1 VRISLTVRLERV
13 ETSLTIHRF
22 LEGVRRRPAG
32 LDPLPRL
39 VCRQSLARRQQ
50 ERRDQRATV
59 DPHLTVYV
67 LTDLPAVSGQFGLFV
82 AHPLQ
87 HMQELV
93 RGLRLLVIVPI
104 QVIVS
109 QAISFAQLAT
119 AHLAG
124 RIDDGRD
131 ALRGEAGHV
140 LRISDLATNKKPVRH
155 AREVVPRMF
164 CLLGAQGDR
173 PLSSQYTERGKKRR
187 PATGMYRT
195 VFHVTVSCRGG
206 LMEASTAP
214 WLPLAERLDHLPL
227 LLAGPILR
235 RTESRSVTVWVAL
248 QQARRVSLRVYQW
261 DATTQTATERLVGSR
276 RTIRLGAQLHVA
288 AVTAR
293 APVEERALQPGA
305 LFCYNLFFAPP
316 DAEGD
321 TGSAGHASAGEPDLF
336 TPGILMDDPLTA
348 SEVEQ
353 LIYPGMPLPS
363 FVLPAAT
370 LEQMRL
376 FHGSCRKPHGVGRDA
391 LATLDVVLRTIAT
404 DALQRPQQLYLTGD
418 QIYADDVAGALLP
431 ALMDAA
437 EFLVGPEEVPG
448 IAPEAHLTAPGRR
461 ARAVR
466 EMARFTTATA
476 QNHLL
481 TRGEYLA
488 MYLFCWSDVL
498 WPDALP
504 SAEAVWQA
512 FPEARPEDPRER
524 EQALATWQLEARELA
539 DFRHNLPQVRRAL
552 ANTPT
557 YMVFDDHDVTDDWY
571 LDGAWCAG
579 ALHSPLGRRIVRNA
593 LYSYA
598 LCQAWGNDPD
608 QFDAPNGRSFLAVV
622 DRWRADEAG
631 AQDGA
636 DAALLAAHL
645 GLPDAFSGVGTL
657 PRTDRVLRWHFM
669 VETPAYRMLV
679 LDERTRRV
687 YEQPHAAPGVLSEE
701 AMAEQ
706 IGAPIPGDGR
716 LTLLVAQTPV
726 LGVSIVATIQFLRRD
741 HYVYDRESWA
751 LNARIWQQLLQRLA
765 RFGRVVIL
773 SGDVHY
779 GYGATLEYWEQAE
792 GSAVCGAA
800 TIVNFTSSAFK
811 NAAAGFQKALLTVAY
826 PRLLYLLSQGRL
838 PPVDLF
844 GWDGGT
850 VANTNALAA
859 ATQAVRRSMLAVWW
873 SAPRIIAL
881 VRSKAA
887 LLLPAHPWP
896 AQTFDQCPPARRLRV
911 RYLRDTAQPEPTAA
925 AGKAPTRDGPTASSD
940 DPSASLDTSW
950 DEVVATHEQPMREAG
965 APLTDQNRF
974 GTQDALELLR
984 LLELAQTTADALHAL
999 YDRLNA
1005 AVGSRL
1011 GEAVQNPAI
1020 WTRMWPDG
1028 TLHIV
1033 GDANIGEV
1041 RVEEQV
1047 VIQRLW
1053 WYPPDGVHGPQPAT
1067 EYRAELRMPLA
1078 DEAPPLP

>member
-1 VRISLTVRLERV
+1 MK
-13 ETSLTIHRF
+13 
-22 LEGVRRRPAG
+22 A
-32 LDPLPRL
+32 
-39 VCRQSLARRQQ
+39 
-50 ERRDQRATV
+50 
-59 DPHLTVYV
+59 
-67 LTDLPAVSGQFGLFV
+67 FV
-82 AHPLQ
+82 
-87 HMQELV
+87 
-93 RGLRLLVIVPI
+93 
-104 QVIVS
+104 
-109 QAISFAQLAT
+109 
-119 AHLAG
+119 
-124 RIDDGRD
+124 
-131 ALRGEAGHV
+131 
-140 LRISDLATNKKPVRH
+140 
-155 AREVVPRMF
+155 
-164 CLLGAQGDR
+164 
-173 PLSSQYTERGKKRR
+173 
-187 PATGMYRT
+187 
-195 VFHVTVSCRGG
+195 
-206 LMEASTAP
+206 AP
-214 WLPLAERLDHLPL
+214 WLPLAERIHRLPL

-248 QQARRVSLRVYQW
+248 RQARQVTLRVYQW

-276 RTIRLGAQLHVA
+276 RTLRLGAQLHVA

-293 APVEERALQPGA
+293 TPNEERALQPGV
-305 LFCYNLFFAPP
+305 LYCYNLFFAPL

-321 TGSAGHASAGEPDLF
+321 TGSAGQASAGEADLS
-336 TPGILMDDPLTA
+336 TPGILVDDPVTA
-348 SEVEQ
+348 GEVEQ

-363 FVLPAAT
+363 FVLPATT

-391 LATLDVVLRTIAT
+391 LATLDHVLTTTAT
-404 DALQRPQQLYLTGD
+404 DPLQRPQQLYLTGD

-431 ALMDAA
+431 ALMEAA
-437 EFLVGPEEVPG
+437 EFLVGPEEMPG
-448 IAPEAHLTAPGRR
+448 MAQGSVGRSLTTPGRR

-466 EMARFTTATA
+466 EMAHFTTATA

-504 SAEAVWQA
+504 SAEAVWRA
-512 FPEARPEDPRER
+512 FLEARPEDPRAQ
-524 EQALATWQLEARELA
+524 EQELATWQLETRELT
-539 DFRHNLPQVRRAL
+539 DFRLKLPQVRRAL

-571 LDGAWCAG
+571 LDGAWCA
-579 ALHSPLGRRIVRNA
+579 AVLRSPVGRRILRNA

-608 QFDAPNGRSFLAVV
+608 QFDAPNGQSFLALV
-622 DRWRADEAG
+622 DRWRADEVG
-631 AQDGA
+631 ADDSR

-645 GLPDAFSGVGTL
+645 GLPDTFSGEGTL
-657 PRTDRVLRWHFM
+657 PRTDHALRWHFT
-669 VETPAYRMLV
+669 VETPAYRMIV
-679 LDERTRRV
+679 LDERTRRI
-687 YEQPHAAPGVLSEE
+687 YDQPHAAPGLLSEE

-706 IGAPIPGDGR
+706 IGDPSPGDGR

-726 LGVSIVATIQFLRRD
+726 LGVSIVAAIQFLRRN

-751 LNARIWQQLLQRLA
+751 LNTRIWQQLLQRLA
-765 RFGRVVIL
+765 RFGCVVIL

-792 GSAVCGAA
+792 GSAVCGTA

-811 NAAAGFQKALLTVAY
+811 NAAAGVQKALLTVAY

-850 VANTNALAA
+850 GANTKALAA
-859 ATQAVRRSMLAVWW
+859 ATQAVRHSMLAVWW

-881 VRSKAA
+881 LRSKAA
-887 LLLPAHPWP
+887 LLLPANPWP

-911 RYLRDTAQPEPTAA
+911 RYLRDSAQPVPTAEE
-925 AGKAPTRDGPTASSD
+925 AGGALTRDGPTASSD
-940 DPSASLDTSW
+940 EPIAPLDASG
-950 DEVVATHEQPMREAG
+950 DELVALHEQPVREAG
-965 APLTDQNRF
+965 APLADQNRF

-984 LLELAQTTADALHAL
+984 RLEPAQTTVDALHAL

-1005 AVGSRL
+1005 AVGSWL
-1011 GEAVQNPAI
+1011 GEAMKDPAI

-1028 TLHIV
+1028 NLHIV

-1041 RVEEQV
+1041 RFEEQV

-1053 WYPPDGVHGPQPAT
+1053 WYPPDHGDGPQPAT
-1067 EYRAELRMPLA
+1067 EYRAELRGPLA
-1078 DEAPPLP
+1078 GEAPPLP